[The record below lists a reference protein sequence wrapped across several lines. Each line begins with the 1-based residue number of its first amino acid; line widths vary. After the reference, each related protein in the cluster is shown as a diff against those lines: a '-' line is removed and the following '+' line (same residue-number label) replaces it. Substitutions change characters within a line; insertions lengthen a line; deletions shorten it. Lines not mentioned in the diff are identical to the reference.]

1 MIEEMY
7 IRGVEVNYYFV
18 CKTKLWLFSHN
29 VNFERESDL
38 VKLGKLV
45 HKEFYQRD
53 KKDVQIGPIAIDVIR
68 KGDKLEIQEVKKAKS
83 IEEADIFQMLY
94 YLFYLSNLG
103 IPAKGRIT
111 YPKSREVVNVEL
123 NEEISRDLE
132 KILKE
137 IDLLKRE
144 KEMPKPVKKKH
155 CRKCAYFEFCFAG

>member
-45 HKEFYQRD
+45 HREFYQRD

-83 IEEADIFQMLY
+83 MKKPTFSRCSTISSTSQTLEYQPRAEL
-94 YLFYLSNLG
+94 
-103 IPAKGRIT
+103 RI
-111 YPKSREVVNVEL
+111 
-123 NEEISRDLE
+123 
-132 KILKE
+132 
-137 IDLLKRE
+137 
-144 KEMPKPVKKKH
+144 
-155 CRKCAYFEFCFAG
+155 RKAGKL